1 LIISMTGYGQG
12 DASDGTSHVVVEI
25 RTVNHRYLD
34 YSIKLPRTL
43 HSRERDI
50 KERVRTKLAR
60 GRIYVTITVES
71 EVPGQHVTINEALMK
86 RYLEQLKAFAQANG
100 IAGDVDINTL
110 AGLPDVITSN
120 EEEPETEAVWP
131 LVEKGLD
138 DAIGACL
145 KMRVEEGKALEKD
158 LKERMATVD
167 TTVAE
172 IERIAP
178 GVSRRHA
185 EAFRKRI
192 AALLEGVQIDEDRMT
207 TEIALMAERL
217 DFTEEVTRLHSHVA
231 QFNRYLGEG
240 GEVSKK
246 LTYILQEMHRE
257 ASTIGAKAS
266 DSDIIQQVVALKEET
281 EKLRE
286 QVQNLE

>member
-286 QVQNLE
+286 QVQTLE